1 VTSQPLFSLASA
13 GRRNYLPS
21 SGATVPESQSP
32 ETDSSAKALVTE
44 PHPTKS
50 KRLEAAAY
58 STADDLGA
66 RLPSERNKS
75 GLERSTQPY
84 LASRGGQDRTAL
96 ISFLIC
102 VLLPVAFAAVYYGFM
117 ASNQFVAEFRFTVKD
132 AAPRTQVANN
142 PLMSIIGGINGTNNA
157 DNYLVVDYLTSRQA
171 VEELEKRIG
180 VTKLYSKPMID
191 WWSRYNPNQPIEKFI
206 SYWQAAVTA
215 RYDQVTGIAFA
226 QVKAYTPEDA
236 LLIATSLVALSEEL
250 VNSIASRTQ
259 NDAVRFAERE
269 VQKSEKRLLET
280 RAKLTE
286 YRNRTGVI
294 DPTASVAA
302 SNAALVQSL
311 RATLAQLETQQSAL
325 LRQQLDPTSPTL
337 SVLNNQIRS
346 TKEQLQ
352 KVESSILQD
361 RDGVSLSRVVAEY
374 EQLDLER
381 QFAQTM
387 VTSAMQALD
396 QARAS
401 AASQHLYI
409 TPYVQPHLPQSATYP
424 RRFFSVLVVAGIAFL
439 IWIIALLVGRSIRE
453 RFS

>member
-1 VTSQPLFSLASA
+1 VTSQPLFNLAFA

-21 SGATVPESQSP
+21 DATVPGTQLSP
-32 ETDSSAKALVTE
+32 TDGATKALITDSNTA
-44 PHPTKS
+44 KS
-50 KRLEAAAY
+50 KRIEAAAY
-58 STADDLGA
+58 SDTTDLDA
-66 RLPSERNKS
+66 RLPTARNRTS
-75 GLERSTQPY
+75 LGRSNLSY

-96 ISFLIC
+96 FSFLIC
-102 VLLPVAFAAVYYGFM
+102 VLLPVAFAAVYYGFI

-132 AAPRTQVANN
+132 AAPRTPAANN

-171 VEELEKRIG
+171 VEELEKRIS
-180 VTKLYSKPMID
+180 VTTLYSKPTID
-191 WWSRYNPNQPIEKFI
+191 WWGRYNPNQPIERFI
-206 SYWQAAVTA
+206 SYWQSAITT

-226 QVKAYTPEDA
+226 QVRAYTPEDA
-236 LLIATSLVALSEEL
+236 LLIANSLVALSEEL
-250 VNSIASRTQ
+250 VNGIANRTQ

-294 DPTASVAA
+294 DPTTSVAA
-302 SNAALVQSL
+302 SNATLVQTL
-311 RATLAQLETQQSAL
+311 RATLTQLETQQSAL

-361 RDGVSLSRVVAEY
+361 RDGVSLSRVMAEY

-381 QFAQTM
+381 QFAQSM

-439 IWIIALLVGRSIRE
+439 IWVVVLLVGRSIRE